1 MSLYFARK
9 LTPVW
14 LVCFATLV
22 AALAAHAEPAN
33 LSPRLEMDLS
43 GKGWRLW
50 LDKTAQYW
58 NDKLYFPSV
67 DVKSLPVNPPTIGWD
82 KLYGGE
88 GIPVSVPGTVEQY
101 YWDKIA
107 AANKDPNAHFP
118 GDYKGVSWW
127 WRNITLPH
135 RAQGKRVILH
145 FEAVRLRAEVFLNNE
160 LVGYDVVGNT
170 PFDVD
175 VTGMAKPGTNKL
187 AVRVTDPCGNFN
199 WCDGWSQEWGNYKI
213 PASHGFGGIFQPVS
227 VRILDPVHISDIFI
241 KNKPAITAV
250 DVDVTLNNTTGKN
263 TDAAVELVIKEAGNN
278 GRVVY
283 TGRLGHC

>member
-101 YWDKIA
+101 YWIKSPPRT
-107 AANKDPNAHFP
+107 KTQTPN
-118 GDYKGVSWW
+118 S
-127 WRNITLPH
+127 
-135 RAQGKRVILH
+135 
-145 FEAVRLRAEVFLNNE
+145 
-160 LVGYDVVGNT
+160 
-170 PFDVD
+170 
-175 VTGMAKPGTNKL
+175 
-187 AVRVTDPCGNFN
+187 
-199 WCDGWSQEWGNYKI
+199 
-213 PASHGFGGIFQPVS
+213 PA
-227 VRILDPVHISDIFI
+227 
-241 KNKPAITAV
+241 
-250 DVDVTLNNTTGKN
+250 TTK
-263 TDAAVELVIKEAGNN
+263 A
-278 GRVVY
+278 
-283 TGRLGHC
+283 